1 VQQNSCRY
9 LKNERRGKME
19 NPNSLPDLQKKNK
32 EMKKCRK
39 KGKRKINRR
48 HSQSQVRPL
57 LDEKKK
63 FDKK

>member
-1 VQQNSCRY
+1 
-9 LKNERRGKME
+9 ME
-19 NPNSLPDLQKKNK
+19 NPNSLPDLPKKNK
-32 EMKKCRK
+32 EMKKWKNAEKKNEKIKKCRK

>member
-19 NPNSLPDLQKKNK
+19 NPNSLPDLPKKNK

-57 LDEKKK
+57 LDKKS
-63 FDKK
+63 

>member
-1 VQQNSCRY
+1 
-9 LKNERRGKME
+9 ME
-19 NPNSLPDLQKKNK
+19 NPNSLPDLPKKNK